1 MAPRVCVPMDFGRH
15 LIGSPT
21 HSNLKLNTSEGGEVL
36 ASSVILSFNSPVI
49 DNMTTTLHMT
59 SVDMLEFGK
68 AAVQLFVDTAYSGTA
83 EGITQE
89 LFRDINKM
97 ANVFE
102 VSWLIK
108 TCAGYFTKVADS
120 VKTPSY
126 NKLLYLFEEA
136 AFVSESLKTKDFLT
150 VASEKIKMLKVKQQ
164 FIEKY
169 LDNAA
174 RLSTQRLDIV
184 IELAGTEVN
193 FVVQKLTSQLS
204 ELVLEHGLPNH
215 CQYLLDNSDLSLCRE
230 NNRVIFDQ
238 LFDVLDTLPD
248 DMLRWTHNL
257 LRRSTKMRVSVAV
270 SVNQA
275 IEPQSKPNEN
285 FVGTAAGGSSLTPL
299 PRSDLI
305 PNLYHSF
312 DMNMSFKELFQWLSV
327 SEEVTN
333 LMMAVEA
340 FAHWNNYNNNHASLT
355 PYDRQSMRN
364 RLEELRK
371 RRSWQSLPSVLST
384 LQLYLVGWPRTDI
397 GFLCSETSP
406 YLISILSSNSVK
418 SFTSTLA
425 QLGDKN
431 KWKFYFKHPSVTRCN
446 LPGECG
452 FIIKTVAGNNYRGV
466 RALELCTEKEDY
478 TNEGVHFH
486 EEIRAEKMHVYGVIV
501 HGFSYLYPLSW
512 LNKFQD
518 YNTALIH
525 EQTTTLT
532 GMRRLGVLYKM

>member
-1 MAPRVCVPMDFGRH
+1 MAPKVCVPMDFGRH

-68 AAVQLFVDTAYSGTA
+68 AAVQLFVDAAYSGTA

-108 TCAGYFTKVADS
+108 KCAGYFTKAADS
-120 VKTPSY
+120 VKKPSY
-126 NKLLYLFEEA
+126 SKLLYLFEEA
-136 AFVSESLKTKDFLT
+136 AFVSESLKTKDFL
-150 VASEKIKMLKVKQQ
+150 ALALEKIKMLKFEQQ

-257 LRRSTKMRVSVAV
+257 LRRSTKMRVSVV
-270 SVNQA
+270 VNQA
-275 IEPQSKPNEN
+275 SEPPKPNEN
-285 FVGTAAGGSSLTPL
+285 IVGTARGSSLTPL
-299 PRSDLI
+299 PRSNLI

-312 DMNMSFKELFQWLSV
+312 DMKMSLEQLFQWLSV
-327 SEEVTN
+327 SEVVTN
-333 LMMAVEA
+333 LMMALEA
-340 FAHWNNYNNNHASLT
+340 AVHWNNNNRNYASLT
-355 PYDRQSMRN
+355 PYDHQSMKN
-364 RLEELRK
+364 RLEALRK
-371 RRSWQSLPSVLST
+371 RRSWQILPSDLST
-384 LQLYLVGWPRTDI
+384 LQLGHVGWPATADI
-397 GFLCSETSP
+397 GFLCSRSLTSS
-406 YLISILSSNSVK
+406 YVSILSLNMNSDRY
-418 SFTSTLA
+418 FISTL
-425 QLGDKN
+425 GDQN
-431 KWKFYFKHPSVTRCN
+431 KWKFHFKHPSVTTCN

-452 FIIKTVAGNNYRGV
+452 FIIKTVAGNNYGRV
-466 RALELCTEKEDY
+466 IRALELCTETEDY
-478 TNEGVHFH
+478 TNETVHFH
-486 EEIRAEKMHVYGVIV
+486 EEIRAENMHVYCVIE
-501 HGFSYLYPLSW
+501 HGSGSSYLYPISW
-512 LNKFQD
+512 LGIFQD
-518 YNTALIH
+518 YNTALTN
-525 EQTTTLT
+525 EQYHTLS
-532 GMRRLGVLYKM
+532 GMRRLGVLYKI

>member
-1 MAPRVCVPMDFGRH
+1 MAPKVCVPMDFGRH

-59 SVDMLEFGK
+59 SVDMLEFDK
-68 AAVQLFVDTAYSGTA
+68 AAVQLFVDAAYSGTA
-83 EGITQE
+83 EGITRE

-108 TCAGYFTKVADS
+108 ECTGYFTKFADS
-120 VKTPSY
+120 MKTPSY
-126 NKLLYLFEEA
+126 TELLYLFEEA

-150 VASEKIKMLKVKQQ
+150 EVLEKIRMLKFKQQ
-164 FIEKY
+164 FIEQY

-238 LFDVLDTLPD
+238 LFDVLETLPD

-257 LRRSTKMRVSVAV
+257 LRRSTKTRVSVV
-270 SVNQA
+270 VNQV

-285 FVGTAAGGSSLTPL
+285 IVGTVAGSSLTPL
-299 PRSDLI
+299 PRSNLI

-312 DMNMSFKELFQWLSV
+312 DIHMSFKQLFQWLSV
-327 SEEVTN
+327 SEVVTN

-340 FAHWNNYNNNHASLT
+340 VVHWNNYNFTSLT
-355 PYDRQSMRN
+355 SYHRQSTKS
-364 RLEELRK
+364 RLEALRK
-371 RRSWQSLPSVLST
+371 RRSWQILPSVLST
-384 LQLYLVGWPRTDI
+384 LQLYLHDWRVAADI
-397 GFLCSETSP
+397 GFLCSHTSS
-406 YLISILSSNSVK
+406 YVSILSLNS
-418 SFTSTLA
+418 SCTFISLLNLIGE
-425 QLGDKN
+425 QN
-431 KWKFYFKHPSVTRCN
+431 HIWKFNFKHPSVTTSCN

-452 FIIKTVAGNNYRGV
+452 FIIKTVAGNNNGRV
-466 RALELCTEKEDY
+466 RALKLCTETEEYNNKE
-478 TNEGVHFH
+478 VHFH
-486 EEIRAEKMHVYGVIV
+486 EEILAENMHVYGVIE
-501 HGFSYLYPLSW
+501 HGNGLSYLYPLSW
-512 LNKFQD
+512 LGIFPD
-518 YNTALIH
+518 YKSAMHH
-525 EQTTTLT
+525 EQRNTIS
-532 GMRRLGVLYKM
+532 GEIRLEVLYKI

>member
-1 MAPRVCVPMDFGRH
+1 MAPKVCVPMDFGRH
-15 LIGSPT
+15 LIRSPT

-68 AAVQLFVDTAYSGTA
+68 AAVQLFVDAAYSGTA
-83 EGITQE
+83 KGITKE
-89 LFRDINKM
+89 LFRNINKM

-108 TCAGYFTKVADS
+108 KCAGYFTKVADL
-120 VKTPSY
+120 VKTLSY
-126 NKLLYLFEEA
+126 TELLYLFEEA
-136 AFVSESLKTKDFLT
+136 AFVSESLKTKDFQTLIL
-150 VASEKIKMLKVKQQ
+150 EKIKKLKFKQQ

-257 LRRSTKMRVSVAV
+257 LRRSTKMRVSAV
-270 SVNQA
+270 VNQA
-275 IEPQSKPNEN
+275 IDPQSKPNEN
-285 FVGTAAGGSSLTPL
+285 IVGTTGGSSLTPV
-299 PRSDLI
+299 PMSNLI

-312 DMNMSFKELFQWLSV
+312 DVNMSFKHLLQWLSV
-327 SEEVTN
+327 SEGVTN
-333 LMMAVEA
+333 LMMALEA
-340 FAHWNNYNNNHASLT
+340 VVHWNNNNENYASLT
-355 PYDRQSMRN
+355 PYDHQSMKN

-384 LQLYLVGWPRTDI
+384 LQLFLVGWPGAADI
-397 GFLCSETSP
+397 GFLCSHTSS
-406 YLISILSSNSVK
+406 YVSILSLNSVS
-418 SFTSTLA
+418 SFTSTLDP
-425 QLGDKN
+425 LGDQIKL
-431 KWKFYFKHPSVTRCN
+431 KFHFRHPSVTTCN

-452 FIIKTVAGNNYRGV
+452 FIIKTVAGNNYRGM
-466 RALELCTEKEDY
+466 RALELCTEIKDY
-478 TNEGVHFH
+478 TNKEVHFH
-486 EEIRAEKMHVYGVIV
+486 EEIRAENMHVYGNIELFY
-501 HGFSYLYPLSW
+501 GSSYLYPLRW
-512 LNKFQD
+512 LRIFQD
-518 YNTALIH
+518 YDSALNH
-525 EQTTTLT
+525 EQTTTIT
-532 GMRRLGVLYKM
+532 GNRRLGVLYKI